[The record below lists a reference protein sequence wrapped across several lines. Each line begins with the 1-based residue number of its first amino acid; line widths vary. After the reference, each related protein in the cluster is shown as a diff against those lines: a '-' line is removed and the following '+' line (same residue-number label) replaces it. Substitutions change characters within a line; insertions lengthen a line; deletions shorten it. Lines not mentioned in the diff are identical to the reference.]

1 MSENNATMSAGMPA
15 SAPAFGSDVKR
26 LPLKDLLKRI
36 GPGLIAT
43 GIVIGPGAVTTASM
57 IGANYGYDLMWLFF
71 PIIFMGITFM
81 MVTNR
86 LAIVTGMPTIHAIR
100 KYYGPVASGI
110 VGCAMFLSCLFFTMG
125 NISGTGAGMNLIFGI
140 DWKIGSVIM
149 LAVVVYMYFAKN
161 VYSKVEKI
169 ITLCIVL
176 MIVAFYATL
185 VGVGGPEPQGLAKGL
200 FGFKVPEGSLS
211 TALAFISTNAA
222 VTAGIYGTYLGK
234 EKKWKKDDLF
244 NGVMLTDAITHIVSV
259 SLISGAIVL
268 VGAVVL
274 HPQGLSIKAPAQ
286 LAEMLVP
293 IMGGSAR
300 SIMGLALVGA
310 YLLSVKGGEGIATG
324 DLLVIA
330 SAVVFSLHIL
340 VVDFVPAGV
349 DGVKLSCVQ
358 FLVAGLLATV
368 LALLFESFTFS
379 DILAAWVPLLYTGI
393 ISSGVGYT
401 LQILGQRTVNPTV
414 ASLILSLESVFAVL
428 AGWVLLG
435 QPLSPRELVGCALV
449 FAAVVLAQ
457 LPQKKPKVQSE

>member
-1 MSENNATMSAGMPA
+1 MIEVLRKIWRFAGEEQ
-15 SAPAFGSDVKR
+15 R
-26 LPLKDLLKRI
+26 
-36 GPGLIAT
+36 
-43 GIVIGPGAVTTASM
+43 
-57 IGANYGYDLMWLFF
+57 N
-71 PIIFMGITFM
+71 
-81 MVTNR
+81 
-86 LAIVTGMPTIHAIR
+86 IR
-100 KYYGPVASGI
+100 KSMVLGFFYAI
-110 VGCAMFLSCLFFTMG
+110 FHMFQ
-125 NISGTGAGMNLIFGI
+125 IAAIY
-140 DWKIGSVIM
+140 
-149 LAVVVYMYFAKN
+149 VVV
-161 VYSKVEKI
+161 
-169 ITLCIVL
+169 
-176 MIVAFYATL
+176 
-185 VGVGGPEPQGLAKGL
+185 
-200 FGFKVPEGSLS
+200 
-211 TALAFISTNAA
+211 
-222 VTAGIYGTYLGK
+222 
-234 EKKWKKDDLF
+234 
-244 NGVMLTDAITHIVSV
+244 
-259 SLISGAIVL
+259 
-268 VGAVVL
+268 
-274 HPQGLSIKAPAQ
+274 
-286 LAEMLVP
+286 
-293 IMGGSAR
+293 
-300 SIMGLALVGA
+300 LALVGA